1 MKLIKIDINNYKS
14 IASPVSVNFQDGL
27 PTVLIGKNG
36 SGKSNVLE
44 ALEHI
49 ASTNTNLPG
58 KYSAGELRYKA
69 HIRLEK
75 DEFAKLFP
83 SEAYSEEKATFTA
96 YSSGQDTLHIDT
108 IEFES
113 IVPLLKKEL
122 ADIRTIADE
131 LKVAMEEY
139 EKALQKLACDDYES
153 LSLRGYEL
161 VDGKGNTTNCEFLK
175 FRANFFADEVK
186 QIVDSYDK
194 GIKTDNSF
202 IFSSYL
208 YGIRTL
214 YPPHAELVPF
224 KLRYKK
230 PELAPFEQ
238 KFITI
243 NETAI
248 KREITKIN
256 KKTEDARQKI
266 DELISKLKAQSER
279 LMDTDTC
286 GAITEFLR
294 KVRHIFGGNCGY
306 LLNES
311 NQVLFKDLQRENDN
325 RYYDPSRIVFEAYAK
340 ANNKSE
346 LLNDKERKLSDKECK
361 SFEAWLNS
369 NRPEFDDGMYK
380 SITVSL
386 GEKNKPVIEIKENN
400 GQIVSLNETSA
411 GRRWYFTYYF
421 LKCTLSEGDTFII
434 DEPASMLHPS
444 AQKEILKDLLELSR
458 KGIRVVYST
467 HSPYLIPQEWNCVG
481 FVSMEDGTIIYAA
494 SSNQGVI
501 SQITDIVGA
510 DIFDVQS
517 VLQKYILASPEDIAR
532 NISDLI
538 RCTQK
543 ERGIKNLESVCDEIG
558 IEYQAMKSWN
568 RLPMNQKGDKNK
580 KYSSPSLEN
589 IIKVLRWAKKV

>member
-1 MKLIKIDINNYKS
+1 MKLIKIDVNNYKS
-14 IASPVSVNFQDGL
+14 IASPVSVNFQDRL

-49 ASTNTNLPG
+49 SSTNAHLPG
-58 KYSAGELRYKA
+58 KYSAGGLRYKA
-69 HIRLEK
+69 HIRFEK
-75 DEFAKLFP
+75 DEFEKLFP
-83 SEAYSEEKATFTA
+83 SEEYSEEKATFAA
-96 YSSGQDTLHIDT
+96 YSSGKDTLHIDT
-108 IEFES
+108 IESES

-122 ADIRTIADE
+122 VDIRTVADE
-131 LKVAMEEY
+131 LIAAIEDY
-139 EKALQKLACDDYES
+139 EKALQKIACDDRDA
-153 LSLRGYEL
+153 LPLRAYEL
-161 VDGKGNTTNCEFLK
+161 TDGKGNTTNFETLK
-175 FRANFFADEVK
+175 FRASFFADQVK
-186 QIVDSYDK
+186 RMAKLYAD
-194 GIKTDNSF
+194 GIKNDNSF
-202 IFSSYL
+202 VFSNYYFGTGNICSL
-208 YGIRTL
+208 D
-214 YPPHAELVPF
+214 AELVPF
-224 KLRYKK
+224 KLKYTK

-256 KKTEDARQKI
+256 KKTEAARQKI

-294 KVRHIFGGNCGY
+294 KVRQIFGGNCGY

-311 NQVLFKDLQRENDN
+311 NQVLFKDLRRENDN
-325 RYYDPSRIVFEAYAK
+325 RYYDPSRVIFEAYAK
-340 ANNKSE
+340 ANNKPK
-346 LLNDKERKLSDKECK
+346 LLEDKEHKLSDAEIKE
-361 SFEAWLNS
+361 FEEWLNS
-369 NRPEFDDGMYK
+369 NRPTFDEGMYK

-386 GEKNKPVIEIKENN
+386 GEKNEPVIEIKENN

-421 LKCTLSEGDTFII
+421 VKCTLSEGDTFII

-458 KGIRVVYST
+458 KGIRIVYST
-467 HSPYLIPQEWNCVG
+467 HSPYLIPQEWNCIG
-481 FVSMEDGTIIYAA
+481 FVSMEDGTRIYAA

-543 ERGIKNLESVCDEIG
+543 ERGIKNLENVCDEIG

-568 RLPMNQKGDKNK
+568 CLPMNQKGDKNK

>member
-36 SGKSNVLE
+36 SGKSNLLE

-49 ASTNTNLPG
+49 ASTNANLPG
-58 KYSAGELRYKA
+58 KYSAGRLRYKA

-83 SEAYSEEKATFTA
+83 SEAYSEEKATFAA
-96 YSSGQDTLHIDT
+96 YSSGKDTLRIDT
-108 IEFES
+108 IESES
-113 IVPLLKKEL
+113 VVPLLKKEL
-122 ADIRTIADE
+122 VDIRAVANELIAAIE
-131 LKVAMEEY
+131 TY
-139 EKALQKLACDDYES
+139 EKTLQKIACDDWEA

-161 VDGKGNTTNCEFLK
+161 TDGKGNTTNFEVIKWDALHFVEQVKKVAHLYDSGIQTENTFVFENYLRDIK
-175 FRANFFADEVK
+175 MLFAF
-186 QIVDSYDK
+186 DK
-194 GIKTDNSF
+194 V
-202 IFSSYL
+202 
-208 YGIRTL
+208 
-214 YPPHAELVPF
+214 AVPF
-224 KLRYKK
+224 KLQYKK

-256 KKTEDARQKI
+256 KKTEDSRQKI

-279 LMDTDTC
+279 LMGTDSC

-311 NQVLFKDLQRENDN
+311 NQVLFKDLRRENDN
-325 RYYDPSRIVFEAYAK
+325 RYYDPSRVIFEAYAK
-340 ANNKSE
+340 ANNKPK
-346 LLNDKERKLSDKECK
+346 LLEDKEHKLSDAEIKE
-361 SFEAWLNS
+361 FEEWLNS
-369 NRPEFDDGMYK
+369 NRPTFDEGMYK

-386 GEKNKPVIEIKENN
+386 GEKNEPVIEIKENN
-400 GQIVSLNETSA
+400 GQIVSLNETSV

-421 LKCTLSEGDTFII
+421 VKCTLSEGDTFII

-458 KGIRVVYST
+458 KGICVVYST

-481 FVSMEDGTIIYAA
+481 FVNMEDGTIVSYIDTKPER
-494 SSNQGVI
+494 SSLLKSVI
-501 SQITDIVGA
+501 G
-510 DIFDVQS
+510 DVF
-517 VLQKYILASPEDIAR
+517 
-532 NISDLI
+532 
-538 RCTQK
+538 
-543 ERGIKNLESVCDEIG
+543 NLESVVVEFQKNPQKIAENC
-558 IEYQAMKSWN
+558 YQVIKEKDKSLEMAATELNVSVDTIKSWH
-568 RLPMNQKGDKNK
+568 RSGDHFR
-580 KYSSPSLEN
+580 SPKLEN
-589 IIKVLRWAKKV
+589 VISVAIYAEISIEELLK

>member
-49 ASTNTNLPG
+49 SSTNAHLPG
-58 KYSAGELRYKA
+58 KYSAGGLRYKA

-75 DEFAKLFP
+75 DEFEKLFP
-83 SEAYSEEKATFTA
+83 SEKYSEEKATFAA
-96 YSSGQDTLHIDT
+96 YSSGKDTLHIDT
-108 IEFES
+108 IESEH

-139 EKALQKLACDDYES
+139 EKALQKLVCDDYES

-161 VDGKGNTTNCEFLK
+161 VDGKGNTTNYEFLK
-175 FRANFFADEVK
+175 SRASFFADQVK
-186 QIVDSYDK
+186 RMAELYAD

-202 IFSSYL
+202 VFSNSH
-208 YGIRTL
+208 YGIGTL
-214 YPPHAELVPF
+214 YPPHTELVPF
-224 KLRYKK
+224 KLRYRK

-238 KFITI
+238 KFIAI

-256 KKTEDARQKI
+256 KKTETARQKI
-266 DELISKLKAQSER
+266 DELITKLKAQSER
-279 LMDTDTC
+279 LIGTDSC

-311 NQVLFKDLQRENDN
+311 NQVLFKDLRRENDN
-325 RYYDPSRIVFEAYAK
+325 RYYDPSRVIFEAYAK
-340 ANNKSE
+340 ANNKPK
-346 LLNDKERKLSDKECK
+346 LLEDKEHKLSDAEIKE
-361 SFEAWLNS
+361 FEEWLNS
-369 NRPEFDDGMYK
+369 NRPTFDEGMYK

-386 GEKNKPVIEIKENN
+386 GEKNEPVIEIKENN

-421 LKCTLSEGDTFII
+421 VKCTLSEGDTFII

-444 AQKEILKDLLELSR
+444 AQKEILKDLLDLSR
-458 KGIRVVYST
+458 KGICVLYST

-481 FVSMEDGTIIYAA
+481 FVNMEDGTIVSYIDTKLER
-494 SSNQGVI
+494 SSLLKSVI
-501 SQITDIVGA
+501 GDV
-510 DIFDVQS
+510 FD
-517 VLQKYILASPEDIAR
+517 
-532 NISDLI
+532 
-538 RCTQK
+538 
-543 ERGIKNLESVCDEIG
+543 LESVVVEFQKNPRKIAENC
-558 IEYQAMKSWN
+558 YQVIKEKDKSLEMAATELNVSVDTIKSWH
-568 RLPMNQKGDKNK
+568 RRGDHFR
-580 KYSSPSLEN
+580 SPKLEN
-589 IIKVLRWAKKV
+589 VISVATYAEISIEELLK

>member
-1 MKLIKIDINNYKS
+1 MCSMKLIKIDINNYKS
-14 IASPVSVNFQDGL
+14 IVTPVSVNFQDGL

-49 ASTNTNLPG
+49 ASTNSSLPG
-58 KYSAGELRYKA
+58 KYGAGGLRFKA

-75 DEFAKLFP
+75 DEFSKLFP
-83 SEAYSEEKATFTA
+83 SEEYLEEKATFAA
-96 YSSGQDTLHIDT
+96 YSSTKDTLHIDT
-108 IEFES
+108 IESES

-122 ADIRTIADE
+122 VDIRAVADE
-131 LKVAMEEY
+131 LNAAIEDY
-139 EKALQKLACDDYES
+139 EKALQKIACDDWEA
-153 LSLRGYEL
+153 LSLRGFEL
-161 VDGKGNTTNCEFLK
+161 VDGKGNTTNF
-175 FRANFFADEVK
+175 EVIK
-186 QIVDSYDK
+186 WDALHFVEQVKRVAHLYDSGIQTENTFVFENDLPEIKMLFSFDK
-194 GIKTDNSF
+194 V
-202 IFSSYL
+202 
-208 YGIRTL
+208 
-214 YPPHAELVPF
+214 AVPF
-224 KLRYKK
+224 KLQYKK

-238 KFITI
+238 NFIAI

-248 KREITKIN
+248 KREITRIN

-294 KVRHIFGGNCGY
+294 KVRQIFGGNCGY

-311 NQVLFKDLQRENDN
+311 NQVLFKDLRRENDH
-325 RYYDPSRIVFEAYAK
+325 RYYDPSRVIFEAYAK
-340 ANNKSE
+340 ANNKPK
-346 LLNDKERKLSDKECK
+346 LLEDKEHKLSDAEIKE
-361 SFEAWLNS
+361 FEEWLNS
-369 NRPEFDDGMYK
+369 SRPTFDEGMYK

-386 GEKNKPVIEIKENN
+386 GKKNEPVIEIKENN

-421 LKCTLSEGDTFII
+421 VKYTLSEGDTFII

-481 FVSMEDGTIIYAA
+481 FVSMEDGTRITRFDSNSEGFKQFCAY
-494 SSNQGVI
+494 SSI
-501 SQITDIVGA
+501 
-510 DIFDVQS
+510 DIFGYQEIVEYFNKSKFKDMITKNICSKLVEKYPTNSAIANALNVEERTIYYWQTGKKNISVNNVIKAS
-517 VLQKYILASPEDIAR
+517 VLLSVDALT
-532 NISDLI
+532 LI
-538 RCTQK
+538 KQ
-543 ERGIKNLESVCDEIG
+543 S
-558 IEYQAMKSWN
+558 
-568 RLPMNQKGDKNK
+568 
-580 KYSSPSLEN
+580 EN
-589 IIKVLRWAKKV
+589 

>member
-36 SGKSNVLE
+36 SGKSNLLE

-49 ASTNTNLPG
+49 ASTNANLPG
-58 KYSAGELRYKA
+58 KYSAGGLRYKA

-83 SEAYSEEKATFTA
+83 NEKYSEDKATFAA
-96 YSSGQDTLHIDT
+96 YSSTKDTLHIDT
-108 IEFES
+108 IESES

-122 ADIRTIADE
+122 VDIRTVANELIAAIED
-131 LKVAMEEY
+131 Y
-139 EKALQKLACDDYES
+139 EKALQKIAYDDRDA

-161 VDGKGNTTNCEFLK
+161 TDGKGNTTNCEFLK
-175 FRANFFADEVK
+175 SRANLFADRVKRMSEVYA
-186 QIVDSYDK
+186 D

-202 IFSSYL
+202 VFSSYRF
-208 YGIRTL
+208 GIGNICSL
-214 YPPHAELVPF
+214 DAELVPF

-256 KKTEDARQKI
+256 KKTEDSRKKI

-279 LMDTDTC
+279 LMDTGIC

-294 KVRHIFGGNCGY
+294 KVRYIFGGNCGY

-311 NQVLFKDLQRENDN
+311 NQVLFKDLRRENDH
-325 RYYDPSRIVFEAYAK
+325 RYYDPSRVIFEAYAK
-340 ANNKSE
+340 ANNKPK
-346 LLNDKERKLSDKECK
+346 LLEDKEYKLSDTEVGE
-361 SFEAWLNS
+361 FEEWLNS
-369 NRPEFDDGMYK
+369 NRPTFDEGMYK

-386 GEKNKPVIEIKENN
+386 GEKNVPVIKLEENN
-400 GQIVSLNETSA
+400 GQTVSLNETSA

-421 LKCTLSEGDTFII
+421 VKCTLSEGDTFII

-444 AQKEILKDLLELSR
+444 AQREILKDLLELSR

-481 FVSMEDGTIIYAA
+481 FVSMKDGTRIYAA

-543 ERGIKNLESVCDEIG
+543 ERGIKNLENVCDEIG

-568 RLPMNQKGDKNK
+568 CLPMNQKGDKNK

>member
-49 ASTNTNLPG
+49 SSTNAHLPG
-58 KYSAGELRYKA
+58 KYSAGGLRYKA

-75 DEFAKLFP
+75 DEFEKLFP

-96 YSSGQDTLHIDT
+96 YSSGKDTLHIDT
-108 IEFES
+108 IESES

-122 ADIRTIADE
+122 VDIRTVADE
-131 LKVAMEEY
+131 LTIAIEDY
-139 EKALQKLACDDYES
+139 EKALLKIACDDRDV
-153 LSLRGYEL
+153 LPLRGYEL
-161 VDGKGNTTNCEFLK
+161 TDGKGNTTNCESLK
-175 FRANFFADEVK
+175 SRASFFADQVK
-186 QIVDSYDK
+186 RMAELYAN

-202 IFSSYL
+202 VFSNYL
-208 YGIRTL
+208 YGIGTL

-224 KLRYKK
+224 TLKYRK

-238 KFITI
+238 KFIAI

-248 KREITKIN
+248 KREITNIN
-256 KKTEDARQKI
+256 KKTANARQKI

-286 GAITEFLR
+286 GVITEFLR
-294 KVRHIFGGNCGY
+294 KVRQIFGGNCGY

-311 NQVLFKDLQRENDN
+311 NQVLFKDLRRENDN
-325 RYYDPSRIVFEAYAK
+325 RYYDPSRVIFEAYAK
-340 ANNKSE
+340 ANNKPK
-346 LLNDKERKLSDKECK
+346 LLEDKEHELSDTEARE
-361 SFEAWLNS
+361 FEEWLNS
-369 NRPEFDDGMYK
+369 NRPTFDEGMYK

-386 GEKNKPVIEIKENN
+386 GEKNEPVIEIEENN

-421 LKCTLSEGDTFII
+421 VKCTLFEGDIFII

-444 AQKEILKDLLELSR
+444 AQKEILKDLLDLSR

-467 HSPYLIPQEWNCVG
+467 HSPYLIPQEWNCIG
-481 FVSMEDGTIIYAA
+481 FVSMEDGTIVLYIETKLER
-494 SSNQGVI
+494 SSLLKSVI
-501 SQITDIVGA
+501 G
-510 DIFDVQS
+510 DVF
-517 VLQKYILASPEDIAR
+517 
-532 NISDLI
+532 
-538 RCTQK
+538 
-543 ERGIKNLESVCDEIG
+543 NLESVVVEFQKNTQKIAENC
-558 IEYQAMKSWN
+558 YQVIKEKDKSLETAATELNVSVDTIKSWH
-568 RLPMNQKGDKNK
+568 RRGDHFR
-580 KYSSPSLEN
+580 SPKLEN
-589 IIKVLRWAKKV
+589 VISVATYAEISIEELLK

>member
-36 SGKSNVLE
+36 SGKSNLLE

-49 ASTNTNLPG
+49 ASTNANLPG
-58 KYSAGELRYKA
+58 KYSAGGLRYKA

-83 SEAYSEEKATFTA
+83 SEEYSEEKATFA
-96 YSSGQDTLHIDT
+96 ACSSSKDTLHIDT
-108 IEFES
+108 IESEH

-122 ADIRTIADE
+122 VDIRAVADE

-161 VDGKGNTTNCEFLK
+161 VDGKGNTTNYEFLK
-175 FRANFFADEVK
+175 SRANSFANEVK
-186 QIVDSYDK
+186 RMAEIYDD
-194 GIKTDNSF
+194 GIKTDNSL
-202 IFSSYL
+202 IFSNY
-208 YGIRTL
+208 YDKGTL
-214 YPPHAELVPF
+214 CSPHTELVPF
-224 KLRYKK
+224 KLRYRK

-238 KFITI
+238 KFIAI

-256 KKTEDARQKI
+256 KKTEVARQKI
-266 DELISKLKAQSER
+266 DELISKLKEQSER

-311 NQVLFKDLQRENDN
+311 NQVLFKDLRRENDN
-325 RYYDPSRIVFEAYAK
+325 RYYDPSRVIFEAYAK
-340 ANNKSE
+340 ANNKPK
-346 LLNDKERKLSDKECK
+346 LLEDKEHKLSDAEAGE
-361 SFEAWLNS
+361 FEEWLNS
-369 NRPEFDDGMYK
+369 NRPTFDEGMYK

-386 GEKNKPVIEIKENN
+386 GEKNEPVIKLEENN
-400 GQIVSLNETSA
+400 GQTVSLNETSA

-421 LKCTLSEGDTFII
+421 VKCTLSEGDTFII

-458 KGIRVVYST
+458 KGIRIVYST

-481 FVSMEDGTIIYAA
+481 FVSMEDGTIVSYIDTKPER
-494 SSNQGVI
+494 SSLLKSVI
-501 SQITDIVGA
+501 G
-510 DIFDVQS
+510 DVF
-517 VLQKYILASPEDIAR
+517 
-532 NISDLI
+532 
-538 RCTQK
+538 
-543 ERGIKNLESVCDEIG
+543 NLESVVVEFQKNPQKIADNC
-558 IEYQAMKSWN
+558 YQVIKEKDKSLEMAATELNVSVDTIKSWH
-568 RLPMNQKGDKNK
+568 RRGDHFR
-580 KYSSPSLEN
+580 SPKLEN
-589 IIKVLRWAKKV
+589 VISVAIYAEISIEELLK

>member
-49 ASTNTNLPG
+49 SSTNAHLPG
-58 KYSAGELRYKA
+58 KYSAGGLRYKA

-75 DEFAKLFP
+75 DEFEKLFP

-96 YSSGQDTLHIDT
+96 YSSSKDTLHIDT
-108 IEFES
+108 IESES

-122 ADIRTIADE
+122 VDIRTVADE
-131 LKVAMEEY
+131 LIVAIEDY
-139 EKALQKLACDDYES
+139 EKALQKIACDDRDV
-153 LSLRGYEL
+153 LPLRGYEL
-161 VDGKGNTTNCEFLK
+161 TDGKGNTTNCESLK
-175 FRANFFADEVK
+175 SRASFFADQVK
-186 QIVDSYDK
+186 RMAELYAD

-202 IFSSYL
+202 VFSNYH
-208 YGIRTL
+208 YGIGTL
-214 YPPHAELVPF
+214 YPPHTELVPF
-224 KLRYKK
+224 KLRYRK

-238 KFITI
+238 KFIAI

-256 KKTEDARQKI
+256 KKTEAARQKI
-266 DELISKLKAQSER
+266 DELTTKLKAQSER
-279 LMDTDTC
+279 LRGTDSC

-311 NQVLFKDLQRENDN
+311 NQVLFKDLRRENDN
-325 RYYDPSRIVFEAYAK
+325 RYYDPSRVIFEAYAK
-340 ANNKSE
+340 ANNKPK
-346 LLNDKERKLSDKECK
+346 LLEDKDHKLSVAEIKE
-361 SFEAWLNS
+361 FEEWLNS
-369 NRPEFDDGMYK
+369 NRPTFDEGMYK

-386 GEKNKPVIEIKENN
+386 GEKNEPVIEIKENN

-421 LKCTLSEGDTFII
+421 VKCTLSEGDTFII

-444 AQKEILKDLLELSR
+444 AQKEILKYLLELSR
-458 KGIRVVYST
+458 KGIRIVYST

-481 FVSMEDGTIIYAA
+481 FVSMEDGTIVSYIDTKLEK
-494 SSNQGVI
+494 SSLLKSVI
-501 SQITDIVGA
+501 G
-510 DIFDVQS
+510 DVF
-517 VLQKYILASPEDIAR
+517 
-532 NISDLI
+532 
-538 RCTQK
+538 
-543 ERGIKNLESVCDEIG
+543 NLESVVVEFQKNPQKIADNC
-558 IEYQAMKSWN
+558 YQVIKEKDKSLEMAATELNVSVDTIKSWH
-568 RLPMNQKGDKNK
+568 RRGDHFR
-580 KYSSPSLEN
+580 SPKLEN
-589 IIKVLRWAKKV
+589 VISVAIYAEISIEELLK